1 MIQALALGQLY
12 RQGGKIYYPETSNFR
27 PAKVGKNLVIHSH
40 VWVGDQVELADDMK
54 IQAFCFIP
62 NGVKFERGVFL
73 GPRVTFT
80 NDHAP
85 PHDDFR
91 PTLVKEGA
99 SIGAGAVIVC
109 GVTIGKG
116 ALVGA
121 GAVVTKD
128 VPDGMTVVGN
138 PARILPRKIKEA
150 AE

>member
-1 MIQALALGQLY
+1 MIQDLALGQLY
-12 RQGGKIYYPETSNFR
+12 LKGGKIYYPETSNFR
-27 PAKVGKNLVIHSH
+27 PKSVGKNLVVHSH
-40 VWVGDQVELADDMK
+40 VWVGDEVELADDMK

-80 NDHAP
+80 NDHSP
-85 PHDDFR
+85 PYNEFR

-99 SIGAGAVIVC
+99 AIGAGAVIVC

-116 ALVGA
+116 AFVGA
-121 GAVVTKD
+121 GAVVTRD
-128 VPDGMTVVGN
+128 VPDGATVVGN
-138 PARILPRKIKEA
+138 PARILPNKQREA